1 MSKQEGNALVRGKDI
16 KGTVVVLSKTQP
28 QQLSLFQ
35 TFLPAD
41 ERYSNTIDLYDA
53 IPKYFPKKRL
63 KKERVEGMFLPML
76 KREFEFKGERFVV
89 KITPAKLE
97 TREGERDFYPS
108 HREELVEE
116 ALRKIASTRLNGIFL
131 NNIAGVQ
138 FTLYELKKELKER
151 GHDID
156 LRELIDSLKICNLT
170 NISVQKDDGKAVMQ
184 SAIFPTLLIASKE
197 EWLKNPRNT
206 RCYVQFNPLVT
217 HCINQLT
224 YRQFDYIAYMTY
236 RYRLSRWL
244 HKRLCHN
251 YVQAGLMNPY
261 TIKLSTILRD
271 SGTLEAKEN
280 YENVRRIDEALDE
293 LKEKKILLSFEKDI
307 VRGKRNCIVDIKYT
321 MLPTVEF
328 IGEIKRANSRAQ
340 KLDEMLSS
348 RSDS

>member
-1 MSKQEGNALVRGKDI
+1 MALVTSTLAGSPFMSKQEGNALVRGKDI

-97 TREGERDFYPS
+97 TREGEGDFYPS

-116 ALRKIASTRLNGIFL
+116 AIRKIASTRLNGIFL

-197 EWLKNPRNT
+197 EWASIMGSATLGS
-206 RCYVQFNPLVT
+206 
-217 HCINQLT
+217 
-224 YRQFDYIAYMTY
+224 
-236 RYRLSRWL
+236 SRWTQRRGRQL
-244 HKRLCHN
+244 HRFQNRCKHRARL
-251 YVQAGLMNPY
+251 LTEKP
-261 TIKLSTILRD
+261 LR
-271 SGTLEAKEN
+271 SRRA
-280 YENVRRIDEALDE
+280 VRPRE
-293 LKEKKILLSFEKDI
+293 EK
-307 VRGKRNCIVDIKYT
+307 VVHG
-321 MLPTVEF
+321 
-328 IGEIKRANSRAQ
+328 G
-340 KLDEMLSS
+340 
-348 RSDS
+348 